1 MRRGRSYDS
10 RMTVLIEEPAAAA
23 APPVPVTTPRRWLG
37 RNGQWWLLLAG
48 GGLLA
53 IYLTLDA
60 ILGAPYPVY
69 RELPTT
75 SLLLGSIL
83 AATCLFYAMLYRLR
97 SRDGVSIPFLF
108 GALAI
113 AAFVTTTLAG
123 ETNGLTSMIAAE
135 TARISVGG
143 RSVGISALL
152 FAGPVEET
160 LKGLTVLIVG
170 LFLKT
175 KTFRGGL
182 FVGGAVG
189 LGFAAVENLEYL
201 VNAYEHPVLQFS
213 QIGMLTFTVA
223 FRTILTPILHPI
235 FTSLLGGAL
244 FATSRNNRYRVSVPL
259 VGTWFAVMGLHSL
272 WDSAGIGVTALRGHV
287 SLAALGGLSLL
298 TFAVLLGLAIGL
310 PFVWRAVAH
319 HADRLAGIRPPK
331 QRIVP
336 PPPSPQVPP
345 PGAPTP
351 PPGYTLVGR

>member
-1 MRRGRSYDS
+1 MTALTDS
-10 RMTVLIEEPAAAA
+10 PAAAA
-23 APPVPVTTPRRWLG
+23 VPGTPPAPVKSPRRWLG
-37 RNGQWWLLLAG
+37 RNGQWWLLLVG

-60 ILGAPYPVY
+60 IFSGPFLDF
-69 RELPTT
+69 RDLPTT

-83 AATCLFYAMLYRLR
+83 AATCVFYAMLYRLR
-97 SRDGVSIPFLF
+97 QQDGVSIPFLF
-108 GALAI
+108 AAFAV

-123 ETNGLTSMIAAE
+123 EANGLTSRIAAE
-135 TARISVGG
+135 TARVTIGGNSVG
-143 RSVGISALL
+143 VSALL

-160 LKGLTVLIVG
+160 LKGLTVLILG

-175 KTFRGGL
+175 KTFRGGM

-189 LGFAAVENLEYL
+189 LGFATVENLEYL
-201 VNAYEHPVLQFS
+201 TNAFEHPIVPFT

-223 FRTILTPILHPI
+223 FRTVLTPILHPI

-244 FATSRNNRYRVSVPL
+244 FATTRNNRYRFSVPL

-298 TFAVLLGLAIGL
+298 TFAVLLGMAIGL

-331 QRIVP
+331 QRYTAP
-336 PPPSPQVPP
+336 PPPPP
-345 PGAPTP
+345 TFSPGAPPP
-351 PPGYTLVGR
+351 PPGYALVS